1 MHITVKKFPELTVE
15 ELYEILRLRSE
26 VFVVEQDSVYQDL
39 DDKDQKATHFF
50 VKDEEEV
57 VAVLRVLEKGEY
69 FSDAVTIGRVVVKE
83 VFRKEGLAG
92 RLLKEAIS
100 FVWEELRETDIK
112 IAAQSR
118 LIPFYK
124 KYGFTPVSEE
134 YILDTILHTD
144 MILQK
149 EK

>member
-100 FVWEELRETDIK
+100 FVWEELKEADIK

-118 LIPFYK
+118 LIPFYR

-149 EK
+149 